1 MIMSDNV
8 LTYSKSEASTLLP
21 APTVQTKDSSFYG
34 ISVRAWLAIL
44 LVFTVCFGHVAIVT
58 AVLVEAVANRDF
70 AKVGTYTTI
79 SEPLYTLVIGAVA
92 YYFGQ
97 KR

>member
-1 MIMSDNV
+1 MD
-8 LTYSKSEASTLLP
+8 TSTTTNP
-21 APTVQTKDSSFYG
+21 PTTTQTSNADSSFYG

-44 LVFTVCFGHVAIVT
+44 LVLTVCFCHAAVVI
-58 AVLVEAVANRDF
+58 AVLVEAVKNRDF

-97 KR
+97 KK

>member
-1 MIMSDNV
+1 MQ
-8 LTYSKSEASTLLP
+8 TTAS
-21 APTVQTKDSSFYG
+21 KDSSFYG

-44 LVFTVCFGHVAIVT
+44 LVCTVCYGYVAVAT
-58 AVLVEAVANRDF
+58 AVLVEAVISRDF
-70 AKVGTYTTI
+70 AKVGTYVTI

>member
-8 LTYSKSEASTLLP
+8 ITYSKSELTT
-21 APTVQTKDSSFYG
+21 PTVSNKDSSFYG
-34 ISVRAWLAIL
+34 ISVRAWLAIF
-44 LVFTVCFGHVAIVT
+44 LVFTVCFNNIALVI
-58 AVLVEAVANRDF
+58 AVLVEAVKSGDF
-70 AKVGTYTTI
+70 TKVGTYATI